1 VSASC
6 KVSSVWVGYADSLNL
21 FFISFLALTLILM
34 SNFAESDVTAVQES
48 FSEVLVKTIGL
59 DLLKKWDAEVLTDG
73 TVRFN
78 KPENQFDTGSA
89 ILKEQFKHDLD
100 EFIPLYLKV
109 MEMPQFKGKIN
120 EIHIDGHT
128 SAIWSSTTSPKDAYF
143 LNMRLSQDRTVNTLQ
158 YVLSASAVQAEYGW
172 YQKHTVANGY
182 SSSRPRV
189 DNPRAQENQRVEFK
203 VIIDDPRD
211 PKQVPPSAK
220 RKEWQVNIQEQ

>member
-1 VSASC
+1 
-6 KVSSVWVGYADSLNL
+6 
-21 FFISFLALTLILM
+21 M
-34 SNFAESDVTAVQES
+34 SNFAESDVTAVQEN
-48 FSEVLVKTIGL
+48 FSEVLVKTIGS

-89 ILKEQFKHDLD
+89 ILKEQFKRDLD

-109 MEMPQFKGKIN
+109 MELPQFKGKIS

-128 SAIWSSTTSPKDAYF
+128 SVIWNSTTTLKDAYF

-158 YVLSASAVQAEYGW
+158 YVLSSAVVQSEYSW
-172 YQKHTVANGY
+172 YQKHTVSNGY

-189 DNPRAQENQRVEFK
+189 DNPTAQENQRVEFK

-211 PKQVPPSAK
+211 PKQAPASTK
-220 RKEWQVNIQEQ
+220 RKEWQINIKEQ

>member
-1 VSASC
+1 
-6 KVSSVWVGYADSLNL
+6 
-21 FFISFLALTLILM
+21 M

-48 FSEVLVKTIGL
+48 FSEVLVKTIGS
-59 DLLKKWDAEVLTDG
+59 DLLKKWDAEVLSDG

-100 EFIPLYLKV
+100 EFIPLYLRV
-109 MEMPQFKGKIN
+109 MELPQFKGKIR
-120 EIHIDGHT
+120 EIHLDGHT
-128 SAIWSSTTSPKDAYF
+128 SAIWNSTTSLKDAYF

-158 YVLSASAVQAEYGW
+158 YVLSSPAVQSEYNW
-172 YQKHTVANGY
+172 YQKHTVSNGY

-189 DNPRAQENQRVEFK
+189 DNPIAQENQRVEFK

-211 PKQVPPSAK
+211 SKQAPASTK
-220 RKEWQVNIQEQ
+220 RKEWQINIKEQ

>member
-1 VSASC
+1 
-6 KVSSVWVGYADSLNL
+6 
-21 FFISFLALTLILM
+21 M

-48 FSEVLVKTIGL
+48 FSEVLVKTIGS
-59 DLLKKWDAEVLTDG
+59 DLLKKWDAEVLSDG

-100 EFIPLYLKV
+100 EFIPLYLRV
-109 MEMPQFKGKIN
+109 MELPQFKGKIR

-128 SAIWSSTTSPKDAYF
+128 SAIWNSTTSLKDAYF

-158 YVLSASAVQAEYGW
+158 YVLSSPAVQSEYNW
-172 YQKHTVANGY
+172 SQKHTVSNGY

-189 DNPRAQENQRVEFK
+189 DNPIAQENQRVEFK

-211 PKQVPPSAK
+211 SKQAPASTK
-220 RKEWQVNIQEQ
+220 RKEWQINIKEQ